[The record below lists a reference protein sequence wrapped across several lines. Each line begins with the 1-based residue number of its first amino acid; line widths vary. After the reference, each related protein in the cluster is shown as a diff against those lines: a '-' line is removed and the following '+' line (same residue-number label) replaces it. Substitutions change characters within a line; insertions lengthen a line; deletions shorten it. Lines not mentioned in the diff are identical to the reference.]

1 MGGGLANAD
10 ATVNYAC
17 KRPYFADT
25 GGGESKLVKIYRRP
39 LWLAP
44 KIENI
49 FYVLLS
55 STLIYFTY
63 IVVLL
68 FNPHLNNNIYH
79 FLT

>member
-1 MGGGLANAD
+1 MGGGLANAN
-10 ATVNYAC
+10 ATVNCAC
-17 KRPYFADT
+17 KRPHFTDA
-25 GGGESKLVKIYRRP
+25 GGAGGESKLVKIYGRP

-55 STLIYFTY
+55 LTLIYFTY

-68 FNPHLNNNIYH
+68 FTLI
-79 FLT
+79 